1 MGFRCVPILRSKA
14 PCGRVLSTLE
24 CTYPRFIHSEIMTH
38 RDRERNSGSSRAIPW
53 PTMCERIQNDPVL
66 PIEWG
71 TEQKGMVA
79 GTPLTDPTLLSL
91 AESIWLETRVYV
103 LQQADRLH
111 NIGATHNAILR
122 KMGLPINPANEDVKI
137 HKSLPNRLTEPW
149 MWITVVM
156 SSTEWRN
163 LFRQRVHPD
172 AEVHFQKIATM
183 MKAEILRT
191 DNIQELEAG
200 MWHLPYFDADE
211 EEDIIEAMDTNKLSH
226 LTNFITMSDAILEYK
241 KRISVARCARVSYV
255 QHGEKARNVVIDA
268 NLWDRLRSGSSF
280 GHWSPFGHAGE
291 ALASLERSGPFIGFK
306 QFRKEF
312 ADENVEG

>member
-24 CTYPRFIHSEIMTH
+24 LTYPRFIHSEIMTH

-53 PTMCERIQNDPVL
+53 PVMSERIENDPVV

-79 GTPLTDPTLLSL
+79 GQPLSDPNLLAF
-91 AESIWLETRVYV
+91 AEKIWLEARNDAVKH
-103 LQQADRLH
+103 ANRLH
-111 NIGATHNAILR
+111 NLGATFNKEYPELALS
-122 KMGLPINPANEDVKI
+122 KYDEVKI

-156 SSTEWRN
+156 TSTEWNN

-172 AEVHFQKIATM
+172 AEPHFQKIAGM
-183 MKAEILRT
+183 MKAVILRD
-191 DNIQELEAG
+191 DNIQELEEG
-200 MWHLPYFDADE
+200 EWHLPYFDFETEIANIDQA
-211 EEDIIEAMDTNKLSH
+211 IENEL
-226 LTNFITMSDAILEYK
+226 LPRLELLEYA

-255 QHGEKARNVVIDA
+255 QHGEKARNVVADA
-268 NLWDRLRSGSSF
+268 RLWDRLLIGSGL
-280 GHWSPFGHAGE
+280 GHFSPFGHVAE
-291 ALASLERSGPFIGFK
+291 ACTTLERSGPFVGFK
-306 QFRKEF
+306 QFRKYF
-312 ADENVEG
+312 SNENTEG